1 MKCLIVVFLALLS
14 LGCCQSNLNAYP
26 FSAVLRTDGNGDPL
40 YTLHWNFSATE
51 ETITFG
57 VNVSTNG
64 WVGFGISPNG
74 GMANSDVVIGWVNDN
89 GEVFF
94 HVRKLSG
101 STRDQPSMHAYVQ
114 FLYANNF
121 LHVDNSKFRS
131 GRLSRPSR
139 AYSF

>member
-1 MKCLIVVFLALLS
+1 MRHTARILRMRRTLRANARFINTDLHDQNFLPAEMKCLLVVASLLT

-26 FSAVLRTDGNGDPL
+26 FSAVLRADGSGNPL

-74 GMANSDVVIGWVNDN
+74 GMTNSDVVIGWVNDN

-94 HVRKLSG
+94 DV
-101 STRDQPSMHAYVQ
+101 
-114 FLYANNF
+114 
-121 LHVDNSKFRS
+121 SKKKR
-131 GRLSRPSR
+131 
-139 AYSF
+139 